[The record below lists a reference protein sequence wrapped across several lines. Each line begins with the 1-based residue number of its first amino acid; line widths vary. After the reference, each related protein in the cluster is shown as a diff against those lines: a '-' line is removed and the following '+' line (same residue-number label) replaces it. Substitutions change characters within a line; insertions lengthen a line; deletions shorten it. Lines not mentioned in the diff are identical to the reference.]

1 MLFEFLVNCNR
12 FKKGEKVDLNVNDFL
27 TLYWRKKG
35 IIKPY
40 KAENIQNTISEQGK
54 QEKPP
59 KKAKKSMKKKEKK

>member
-12 FKKGEKVDLNVNDFL
+12 FRKGEKVDLNINDFF

-40 KAENIQNTISEQGK
+40 KTENI
-54 QEKPP
+54 
-59 KKAKKSMKKKEKK
+59 